1 MCADGIIFLLNS
13 SKSIDSIEI
22 LVKKDLV
29 NAVNLLDVN
38 GFQLKQKQT
47 QCIVVFN

>member
-1 MCADGIIFLLNS
+1 MCADGTIFLLNA

-29 NAVNLLDVN
+29 NAVNLFDVN
-38 GFQLKQKQT
+38 GFHLKQKQT
-47 QCIVVFN
+47 QSVL